1 MAGNRERALDAAIEV
16 LGTQGLRALTHRA
29 VDTAAGLPQG
39 STSNW
44 FRTRSAL
51 VDAVLVRL
59 VEHDRG
65 DWDRLG
71 AARLPA
77 TLTELADGLTGYVRL
92 ATGEHRA
99 RTTARLVLFAAA
111 STDPALVSPISS
123 GRADLLEWGTMM
135 LAMLGSPDPAGQ
147 SRMLTDYLDGVI
159 LHQLAA
165 PAEQID
171 PRPGIVTLLAAFFGT
186 ERGRI

>member
-1 MAGNRERALDAAIEV
+1 MSGNRERALDAAIEL
-16 LGTQGLRALTHRA
+16 LGTRGLRDLTHRG
-29 VDTAAGLPQG
+29 VDGAAGLPLG

-44 FRTRSAL
+44 FRTRKAL

-77 TLTELADGLTGYVRL
+77 TLTELADALCGYVLL

-111 STDPALVSPISS
+111 PTDPSLVGPITR
-123 GRADLLEWGTMM
+123 GRAELVEWGTMM
-135 LAMLGSPDPAGQ
+135 LAMLGSPDPAAH
-147 SRMLTDYLDGVI
+147 SRLLTDYLDGVI
-159 LHQLAA
+159 LHQLAT
-165 PAEQID
+165 PAERFD

-186 ERGRI
+186 ESGRI